1 VSCRFT
7 TGLNRALADA
17 GLGELRRQ
25 FGYKTTWYGSK
36 LLVVGRLY
44 PSSKTCFSCGA
55 VKAKLALH
63 ERTYHCDACG
73 LAIDRN
79 RNAAINL
86 ARLSEHAIGVKSRPA
101 GSGPVEGRGASQKTP
116 PGGGRRQRNANP
128 APAHAGQ
135 DRDRPSARRGCL
147 TMSTHLRSRDG
158 NGSRITSPGLPV
170 HKAGPVT
177 GFRKYPRRG

>member
-25 FGYKTTWYGSK
+25 FGYKTTWYGPK

-73 LAIDRN
+73 LAIDRD

-116 PGGGRRQRNANP
+116 PGGAGGNETPTRHQP
-128 APAHAGQ
+128 TLDKTGTAPPQGEAA
-135 DRDRPSARRGCL
+135 
-147 TMSTHLRSRDG
+147 
-158 NGSRITSPGLPV
+158 
-170 HKAGPVT
+170 
-177 GFRKYPRRG
+177 